1 MIITQDRKVRAI
13 REVMAGQT
21 QTRVARKYRI
31 HAVTLCRW
39 IKRFRQM
46 GAENFLKCNLR
57 GHSAR
62 PSTQAR
68 DKQICQIKES
78 EPGITLAKAKARLRQ
93 SGVSACPATIRRI
106 WSEYGY
112 TGFCSSRP
120 ADQRPLAAD
129 ERRLLAEARRAVADH
144 EPIRNAARLVNELK
158 SCPDHEL
165 LLNIPDRYLSLPH
178 RLEKL
183 DAACSVDKMAVQYR
197 HARDLRRRFER
208 EKQYYSMLRAGM
220 NEVFALD
227 HLNYSHKGLRL
238 INRLQRLVPGGFN
251 RCHRF
256 KLLVKKGRF
265 YTDLLMIKEAVECTR
280 QCGHLLKSLKQ
291 HRLKVELSH
300 LHASLGEYGKAAA
313 LLEKAISGNAQ
324 RATVNERISQAAY
337 YAMGG
342 KYRIARGM
350 IRNLAEPDG
359 LYKTLCYATIA
370 ACEIGSG
377 NPERALEF
385 SQKAIAHA
393 RRDGLVNY
401 LHASLIIQASAYAA
415 LGFADEARHSL
426 RKIMPLLSERK
437 VLKSYF
443 IHAALAGNTRISKK
457 YRLFPPINLLLLLKK
472 AGRSGRPENY
482 EAAYSYASNK
492 GLLGIFHR
500 YCLLAPAAIAKLLNR
515 GRSTRLP
522 RAILNLPI
530 FNKEIPSFRLD
541 FLGPLRIYRKEKL
554 LNVKL
559 PPKDAAFFIHLL
571 MARDYRRSLDECLRN
586 FWPRARDPKNNLYH
600 LLRRLRRQLMIPAQ
614 YLFVR
619 KNFIYYTG
627 GGITDYAI
635 LQGSLTLARTL
646 DGAQKW
652 SWANREYERAFQ
664 LVRAEPFHKI
674 YDPWSDELRTRI
686 LSQVETAVVDYA
698 GRGQPTVKDAEAVKQ
713 ITRILSVLPGSQACA
728 DSLKALRYSVSA

>member
-1 MIITQDRKVRAI
+1 MIITQDRKVGAI
-13 REVMAGQT
+13 KEVLAGQT

-39 IKRFRQM
+39 IKRFRQV
-46 GAENFLKCNLR
+46 GADDFLKGNSR
-57 GHSAR
+57 GRSVR
-62 PSTQAR
+62 SSTQAR
-68 DKQICQIKES
+68 DKEICQIKES
-78 EPGITLAKAKARLRQ
+78 EPGITLARARARLRQ

-144 EPIRNAARLVNELK
+144 EPIRNAARLVNEMK

-165 LLNIPDRYLSLPH
+165 LLKIPDHCLSLPH

-183 DAACSVDKMAVQYR
+183 DAACSVDKMTVQYR

-227 HLNYSHKGLRL
+227 HLNYSHRGLRL

-265 YTDLLMIKEAVECTR
+265 YTDLLMIKEAAECTR
-280 QCGHLLKSLKQ
+280 QCGLLLKSLKQ
-291 HRLKVELSH
+291 HRLRVELSH
-300 LHASLGEYGKAAA
+300 LYASLGEYGKAAVQ
-313 LLEKAISGNAQ
+313 LEKAISRNAQ
-324 RATVNERISQAAY
+324 GATVNERISQAAY
-337 YAMGG
+337 HAMGG

-350 IRNLAEPDG
+350 IRNLTEPDG

-385 SQKAIAHA
+385 SQKAIANA

-415 LGFADEARHSL
+415 LGFADEALHSL

-443 IHAALAGNTRISKK
+443 IHASLAGNTRISKK
-457 YRLFPPINLLLLLKK
+457 YRLFPPINLLLRLKK
-472 AGRSGRPENY
+472 AGRSGRPEDY
-482 EAAYSYASNK
+482 EAAYAYASNK

-500 YCLLAPAAIAKLLNR
+500 YCLLAPAAAAKLLNR

-541 FLGPLRIYRKEKL
+541 FLGPLRIYRKEKP

-559 PPKDAAFFIHLL
+559 PPKDAALFIHLL
-571 MARDYRRSLDECLRN
+571 MARGFRRPLDECLRN

-635 LQGSLTLARTL
+635 LQGSLTLGRVL
-646 DGAQKW
+646 DGAGKW
-652 SWANREYERAFQ
+652 GWAKREYRRAFR
-664 LVRAEPFHKI
+664 LFRGEPFRRT

-686 LSQVETAVVDYA
+686 LAGIESAVADYA
-698 GRGQPTVKDAEAVKQ
+698 GRSRSGAHAAEARQ
-713 ITRILSVLPGSQACA
+713 LLNRVLAIIPGSRACA